1 MTQLITMLYT
11 GHMDAQS
18 ITPQTH
24 DPADSGPTPLPQWL
38 SVTSTEST
46 TSDLTPAPTSNKQ
59 LTRELN
65 ETMYTAMFEHVLVK
79 IAEGIPLKAILRED
93 YRQPE
98 YEHFLR
104 WVHKDEN
111 RKSRYFE
118 AQEVGAELI
127 ASELLEIADA
137 DDSLEDVARST
148 LRINTRKWLLG
159 VWNRKRF
166 GETKQI
172 EQHVTVD
179 ILAAMEAASERVRA
193 RSPNVIDITPNES

>member
-1 MTQLITMLYT
+1 MIYT
-11 GHMDAQS
+11 APMDAQS
-18 ITPQTH
+18 SNTPIDQE
-24 DPADSGPTPLPQWL
+24 PLPLPQWL
-38 SVTSTEST
+38 SVTPVTPDSQTQN
-46 TSDLTPAPTSNKQ
+46 LPAPTSSSSPSNRQ
-59 LTRELN
+59 LNRELN
-65 ETMYTAMFEHVLVK
+65 EVTYNAMFEHVIVK
-79 IAEGIPLKAILRED
+79 IAEGIPLKAILRDD

-111 RKSRYFE
+111 RKNRYFE
-118 AQEVGAELI
+118 AQEVGAEII

-166 GETKQI
+166 GEVKQVD
-172 EQHVTVD
+172 HNVTVD
-179 ILAAMEAASERVRA
+179 ILAAMEAADKRLAA
-193 RSPNVIDITPNES
+193 RDQNIIDITPNES

>member
-1 MTQLITMLYT
+1 MIYT
-11 GHMDAQS
+11 APMDTNSNNQS
-18 ITPQTH
+18 
-24 DPADSGPTPLPQWL
+24 DPKVMPTVDQEPLPLPQWL
-38 SVTSTEST
+38 SVTPEAKPS
-46 TSDLTPAPTSNKQ
+46 SNRQ
-59 LTRELN
+59 LNRELSEVTYN
-65 ETMYTAMFEHVLVK
+65 AMFEHVIVK

-104 WVHKDEN
+104 WVHKDEQ

-118 AQEVGAELI
+118 AQEVGAEII

-166 GETKQI
+166 GEVKQI
-172 EQHVTVD
+172 DQNVTID
-179 ILAAMEAASERVRA
+179 ILAAMEAADKRLAVRDQ
-193 RSPNVIDITPNES
+193 NIIDITPNES